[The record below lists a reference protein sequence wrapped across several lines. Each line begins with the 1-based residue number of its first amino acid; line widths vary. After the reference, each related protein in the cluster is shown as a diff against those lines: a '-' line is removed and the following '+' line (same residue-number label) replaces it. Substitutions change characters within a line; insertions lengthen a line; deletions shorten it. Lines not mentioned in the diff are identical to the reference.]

1 MDEKEEASR
10 SQQDFYQAEEPANEE
25 AQHQQQTVEAEE
37 SQAEG
42 DVDPEEPLYGLE

>member
-1 MDEKEEASR
+1 VDEKEEASR
-10 SQQDFYQAEEPANEE
+10 SQQDFYQADEPANEE
-25 AQHQQQTVEAEE
+25 TQHQQTVEAEE